1 MRSIYR
7 LLLLISLLSSSV
19 AYGQISEDPEERRD
33 QGQSPLKSQTPE
45 GQPLPF
51 KDRLRFGLGIPSL
64 QIGNPFSIGIS
75 PIVGYQVSEH
85 FVVGISVG
93 YIYTRQ
99 KLPYYIPATI
109 NQLSGRAFGM
119 YEFIPGILPNLY
131 LHGELDQRSYTQKI
145 DGQANSFT
153 GSGTATL
160 VGLTYAQPI
169 GRLFSANISA
179 LYNLSYSNYSNT
191 SQSLYGNSPLVIRI
205 QFF

>member
-19 AYGQISEDPEERRD
+19 AYGQISEDPEERRE

-45 GQPLPF
+45 GNPLPF

-64 QIGNPFSIGIS
+64 QIGNPFSIGLS

-85 FVVGISVG
+85 FVVGVSLG
-93 YIYTRQ
+93 YIYTRYQ
-99 KLPYYIPATI
+99 NFATI

-131 LHGELDQRSYTQKI
+131 LHAELDQRSYSQKV
-145 DGQANSFT
+145 DGQAGSFT

-179 LYNLSYSNYSNT
+179 LYNLSYSGYSGIT
-191 SQSLYGNSPLVIRI
+191 QSLYGNSPLVIRI